1 MSDVDKR
8 LEELVRLATKPR
20 QGDGVTMACDE
31 LCSVSIGLA
40 SSLLRAREGR
50 RADARVR
57 DALNELLPLIDT
69 PRNGFSHEEDYV
81 VWQRSINHWQQE
93 GRAAIAAV
101 PSSGDPELEE
111 LLR

>member
-1 MSDVDKR
+1 MNVDKW
-8 LEELVRLATKPR
+8 LEELVAEHGDCIGDGWCR
-20 QGDGVTMACDE
+20 QGA
-31 LCSVSIGLA
+31 LA
-40 SSLLRAREGR
+40 AALLRAREGR

-57 DALNELLPLIDT
+57 DALRELLPLIDT
-69 PRNGFSHEEDYV
+69 PRNGFNPEEDYV

-111 LLR
+111 LLL